1 MKEGEVVKKINSE
14 EQSKLSKLYQLYEQ
28 LLYRVAFSILHDSGL
43 AEDVTHDTFVR
54 IANKL
59 SLIKDCESEE
69 TKYYVVKVAKN
80 IAIDRY
86 RSQKNEANY
95 VDKNAEIESL
105 NHIVLERM
113 EGMEEHIIEKQNL
126 SYLFSKLDSMS
137 KEIIKLRCFQEL
149 SYCEIGK
156 LLEINES
163 TAMKRFQRAK
173 RKMQEMKGAYE
184 YEQESSDRRC

>member
-1 MKEGEVVKKINSE
+1 MKEGEVVKKINSD

-54 IANKL
+54 IASKL
-59 SLIKDCESEE
+59 SVIGDCESEE
-69 TKYYVVKVAKN
+69 TKYYIIKVAKN

-86 RSQKNEANY
+86 RRQKNEANY
-95 VDKNAEIESL
+95 VDRHTEIESL
-105 NHIVLERM
+105 NHVGLDRRD
-113 EGMEEHIIEKQNL
+113 GMEDKIIEKYNL
-126 SYLFSKLDSMS
+126 TYLLSKLDSVS
-137 KEIIKLRCFQEL
+137 REIIKLRCFQEL

-156 LLEINES
+156 RLEINES

-173 RKMQEMKGAYE
+173 QKMQEMKGAYE
-184 YEQESSDRRC
+184 YEQESSDRRY